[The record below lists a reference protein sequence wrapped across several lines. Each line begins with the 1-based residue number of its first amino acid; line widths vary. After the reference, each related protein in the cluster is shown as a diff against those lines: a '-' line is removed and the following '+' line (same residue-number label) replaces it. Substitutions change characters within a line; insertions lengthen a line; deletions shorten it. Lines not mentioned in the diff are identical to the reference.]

1 MPGETQLQWQQGSE
15 VSICR
20 KTAVAKRPREL
31 TAPAISALGRLR
43 TAAGTLADVDESL
56 TFGNPTFRVNRQAF
70 AVMDRY
76 QGRDCLWLRVA
87 ASDRERLL
95 KRRGWFP
102 SPYDPHRT
110 ALCCE
115 LEQFDWRR
123 SRHLAPYRN
132 SAVGRAKL
140 LLHRPVRQQALF
152 RRGRHTVYRRAA
164 ELGVHEK
171 SSFMNSSG

>member
-1 MPGETQLQWQQGSE
+1 
-15 VSICR
+15 
-20 KTAVAKRPREL
+20 L
-31 TAPAISALGRLR
+31 TEPAISALGRLR

-56 TFGNPTFRVNRQAF
+56 TLGNPTFRVNRRAF
-70 AVMDRY
+70 AVVDRY

-110 ALCCE
+110 ALCCA

-123 SRHLAPYRN
+123 LRPLLRASYNLALTQQLKLN
-132 SAVGRAKL
+132 MKSASVVSL
-140 LLHRPVRQQALF
+140 
-152 RRGRHTVYRRAA
+152 RAA
-164 ELGVHEK
+164 ALWR
-171 SSFMNSSG
+171 SQC